1 VGVKDVGVIF
11 AADNLRNEI
20 GHGALY
26 VESHNTGDWVKLYI
40 NERGFEGHHCDDE
53 DLLMSTSAY

>member
-20 GHGALY
+20 GHGHSMLSLTIQA
-26 VESHNTGDWVKLYI
+26 TG
-40 NERGFEGHHCDDE
+40 
-53 DLLMSTSAY
+53 